1 MNAKRRGEPP
11 PTPLAAAPFSG
22 GRGRGI
28 RGSLGV
34 AALRA
39 EPPVSPKLGVPR
51 NNASVVNGGE
61 SNRRT
66 RALARVVG
74 NTEAVVAFAS
84 FVCGDGAAEEFAAPV
99 TLPDD
104 AEEAP
109 PAADAALT
117 VCSVDATGASGICE
131 TFVARS
137 ARPPVV
143 LVASGTTS
151 ASSEVPGP
159 FCVIPVSAVG
169 WVIAGAVILCTST
182 AEILRGTPLRG
193 VPTSGLLVVAVS
205 RAAGTFTFG
214 AAIVGAVAVGVLTS
228 GVATVG
234 ALGVAVLACVVVV
247 GGVCAGALGTAG
259 AAADVGVVVGA
270 LTLGVLGADG
280 SALVAGAVTGAVGFG
295 TEEIPAARAESQNA
309 PMPAALET
317 RTQPTTARRRTPRRT
332 RAAWFSHPFRHRNR
346 RSTCVVPPH
355 ELLNYCVFNRRF
367 GCFET
372 PRNSL

>member
-1 MNAKRRGEPP
+1 
-11 PTPLAAAPFSG
+11 
-22 GRGRGI
+22 
-28 RGSLGV
+28 
-34 AALRA
+34 
-39 EPPVSPKLGVPR
+39 
-51 NNASVVNGGE
+51 
-61 SNRRT
+61 
-66 RALARVVG
+66 
-74 NTEAVVAFAS
+74 
-84 FVCGDGAAEEFAAPV
+84 
-99 TLPDD
+99 
-104 AEEAP
+104 
-109 PAADAALT
+109 
-117 VCSVDATGASGICE
+117 
-131 TFVARS
+131 
-137 ARPPVV
+137 
-143 LVASGTTS
+143 
-151 ASSEVPGP
+151 VPGP

-169 WVIAGAVILCTST
+169 GVIAGAVILCTST